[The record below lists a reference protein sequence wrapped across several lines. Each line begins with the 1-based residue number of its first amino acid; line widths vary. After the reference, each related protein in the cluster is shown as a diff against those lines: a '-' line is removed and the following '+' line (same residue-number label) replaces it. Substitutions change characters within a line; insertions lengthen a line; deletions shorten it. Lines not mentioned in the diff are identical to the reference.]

1 MSPLIVV
8 AAGTLLTGLG
18 LSGLFGVVTGTVG
31 VVAVVAGVYRIRW
44 RDDVLGWTFWG
55 ALALLLALIG
65 WLALVISG
73 ASVPFLL
80 FLVVASLQAGVAI
93 GLVTGVRACLL
104 GAGADAGDPRVTRLV
119 LARTL
124 ILVTFAS
131 ILISVMIDGLLFAV
145 PALTLL
151 LIYFLS
157 MVAYLWLALLMFG
170 LRDEPSLQAH
180 STGKA

>member
-18 LSGLFGVVTGTVG
+18 VSGPLGVVPGAVG
-31 VVAVVAGVYRIRW
+31 VVALLAGLYRIRW
-44 RDDVLGWTFWG
+44 RNDVLAWTFWG

-65 WLALVISG
+65 WPALVLAG
-73 ASVPFLL
+73 AHLPFLL
-80 FLVVASLQAGVAI
+80 FLLIASLQAGVAI
-93 GLVTGVRACLL
+93 GLATGVRACLL
-104 GAGADAGDPRVTRLV
+104 GAGADAGDPRVTRLA

-131 ILISVMIDGLLFAV
+131 ILISVMVDGLLFAV
-145 PALTLL
+145 PTLTVL
-151 LIYFLS
+151 LIAFVS
-157 MVAYLWLALLMFG
+157 MVAYVWLALLMFR